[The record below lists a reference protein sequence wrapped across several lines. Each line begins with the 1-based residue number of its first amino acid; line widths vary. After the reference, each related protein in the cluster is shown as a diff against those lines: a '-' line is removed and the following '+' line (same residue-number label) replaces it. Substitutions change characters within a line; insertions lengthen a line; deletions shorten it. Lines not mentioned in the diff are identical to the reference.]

1 MRPPSERLR
10 VALRF
15 GAEDEDFLGLSALKS
30 TLLSG
35 VDSDFNLHP
44 VYRPHPWA
52 GDSWGP
58 PFRPSR
64 VGSRK
69 EGPVLGIPLRACVHT
84 PS

>member
-10 VALRF
+10 VPLRF
-15 GAEDEDFLGLSALKS
+15 GAEDEDFLGLSALES

-35 VDSDFNLHP
+35 VDSDFNLPP

-52 GDSWGP
+52 GDSWGS
-58 PFRPSR
+58 PFWPSR

-69 EGPVLGIPLRACVHT
+69 EGPVFGVPRRACVHT